1 VGDAVSKKKT
11 IALLLA
17 GAVVGAILAVVAM
30 LVCTRCSDSAD
41 PSHREVSETS
51 GDHDSSQGSAPGQI
65 FEERSFSRPLSGPCV
80 LTGYVTD
87 EADSPLS
94 GAHVTLRVLDEPW
107 PSATA
112 PRSAVTTQTGQF
124 TLKDLPEDMPF
135 QVWAYAPGKASAA
148 AQDIRCGESF
158 RIALPEG
165 VTLSVTVTAP
175 EGTPHANAVLRVAGT
190 DLWPAREAQVPI
202 NEAVNIDGL
211 AEGDY
216 VLWAE
221 APELAGA
228 SPSLVRVSRRQENK
242 IRIDLLKTPSTK
254 IRVLDAA
261 TEEPIPKAAAILSS
275 ASIDFIKRMSLTD
288 NKGEAWMGSLPTDAL
303 VATAMSSNYNTTE
316 PKAALSGQ
324 TVELRLARGATAIGV
339 VLDSED
345 QPLAGA
351 VVSVEAEFGSGS
363 ALLPQGDGSSF
374 KKRIAQA
381 AADGL
386 PRMTWLSGAL
396 IAGPPHLPLPRVPD
410 EGTTQQGTFVTDE
423 AGRFRLSGLPSGQLE
438 LRVRHP
444 EQVMTGPGTISL
456 EPGQTREDLILR
468 MRPGCTAQVRV
479 VDDRGFP
486 LSNAEVTAY
495 DTRDILLE
503 RMAVTKDG
511 YAQISGL
518 PSNFR
523 LEATAE
529 GTVPRVVEG
538 WARLGGRVELEM
550 SLPPADSEL
559 RGQVI
564 DRNGTGIPD
573 AEITA
578 RAVTRGLAQVL
589 VGQSAWDGSFS
600 LPGAGTGAYHITAD
614 PGERGRKAK
623 VPQVTSQEYIKL
635 IIDSFSTEVSTQP
648 QEKPTGKDIIVE
660 PIPLREPLDFEDPLG
675 SAGRPSTLD
684 KSPSIALPTSSSSDT
699 LPVTGPPVGRGSLP
713 ISLGGSG
720 GKVVIT
726 NVSPGSHAE
735 AAGLAK
741 GQKLRAID
749 GKPVGSAS
757 QAKQALGGPI
767 GTVVMLE
774 VEDEEGPFNVVVQR
788 VRVSGH

>member
-1 VGDAVSKKKT
+1 MGDAVSKKKT

-17 GAVVGAILAVVAM
+17 GAAVGAILAVVAM
-30 LVCTRCSDSAD
+30 LVFMRRSDLAD
-41 PSHREVSETS
+41 PSGQKGAEASR
-51 GDHDSSQGSAPGQI
+51 DQDSSQLAADDQI
-65 FEERSFSRPLSGPCV
+65 FRERSFSRPLSGPCV
-80 LTGYVTD
+80 LTGYVMD
-87 EADSPLS
+87 EADSPLP
-94 GAHVTLRVLDEPW
+94 GALVTLRVLDEPW

-112 PRSAVTTQTGQF
+112 PRSDVTTQTGQF
-124 TLKDLPEDMPF
+124 SLKDLPADMPF

-158 RIALPEG
+158 QIALQEG
-165 VTLSVTVTAP
+165 VTLTVTVAAP
-175 EGTPHANAVLRVAGT
+175 DGMPHTNAVLRVAGT

-202 NEAVNIDGL
+202 DEPINIDGL

-228 SPSLVRVSRRQENK
+228 SPSLVRVSPRQENK
-242 IRIDLLKTPSTK
+242 VRIDLQKTPPTK

-261 TEEPIPKAAAILSS
+261 TEDPIPGAAAMLSS

-288 NKGEAWMGSLPTDAL
+288 KNGEARMGSLPTDAL
-303 VATAMSSNYNTTE
+303 VATAISSNYNTIE
-316 PKAALSGQ
+316 PKAALPGQ

-339 VLDSED
+339 VVDAED

-363 ALLPQGDGSSF
+363 AMLPQGDGSSF
-374 KKRIAQA
+374 QKRIAQA

-386 PRMTWLSGAL
+386 PRMTWRSGAL
-396 IAGPPHLPLPRVPD
+396 IAGPPHLPLPRLP
-410 EGTTQQGTFVTDE
+410 EEASTQQGAFVTDE
-423 AGRFRLSGLPSGQLE
+423 AGRFRLSGLPSGELK

-444 EQVMTGPGTISL
+444 EQVMTGPGTLSL
-456 EPGQTREDLILR
+456 EPGQTREDLVLR

-495 DTRDILLE
+495 DTRDVLLE
-503 RMAVTKDG
+503 RMAVTRDG

-529 GTVPRVVEG
+529 GRVPRVVEG

-550 SLPPADSEL
+550 SLPPADAEL
-559 RGQVI
+559 RGKVL
-564 DRNGTGIPD
+564 DRNGMGIPD

-589 VGQSAWDGSFS
+589 VGESAWDGSFS

-635 IIDSFSTEVSTQP
+635 IIDSFSTEVSTQTQDP
-648 QEKPTGKDIIVE
+648 PPKKDLIIE
-660 PIPLREPLDFEDPLG
+660 PIPLREPSDFDDPLG

-684 KSPSIALPTSSSSDT
+684 KSPSIALPTNSSSEP

-713 ISLGGSG
+713 ISLGSSG

-757 QAKQALGGPI
+757 QAKQALGGAI

-774 VEDEEGPFNVVVQR
+774 VEDAEGPFNVVVQR